1 MWYKVTTEQVDR
13 ARPDR
18 RPPVPDAALAT
29 PAPRG
34 TLKFQVTASGDL
46 QNSATNVNL
55 LRQMWADRAV
65 ITGDDLGPGDPGDF
79 DFGAWHSSCHLLG
92 AGGVMRTSDGRTLW
106 LEVSHFR
113 TRDEYFASVTVG
125 GKSGPRMVPL
135 DSAEG
140 HELTDN
146 ATLLGFVEG
155 NSTGR
160 ASARL
165 VFDAPDRFN
174 LWRRQ
179 DFDRPV
185 TSDIEGGK
193 VWEHWCTLRDLR
205 PTNRLGLSVL
215 TAYVTLVAALGDR
228 FAAAVMRG
236 RRDYGHPKQLC
247 AMVHFG
253 FFGEKSSVDD
263 LTPVAIPAVQEA
275 MFLDAEPERALAAV
289 EKLDWAKPPNYYMFA
304 RKIKSWSSAKAVKDD
319 LKKFRPMR

>member
-1 MWYKVTTEQVDR
+1 
-13 ARPDR
+13 
-18 RPPVPDAALAT
+18 
-29 PAPRG
+29 
-34 TLKFQVTASGDL
+34 LKFLVTASGDPL
-46 QNSATNVNL
+46 NTATNVNL

-65 ITGDDLGPGDPGDF
+65 INGDDLGPGDPGDF

-92 AGGVMRTSDGRTLW
+92 AGGVMRTADGRTLW
-106 LEVSHFR
+106 LEVSHLRF
-113 TRDEYFASVTVG
+113 RDEYFASVTVG
-125 GKSGPRMVPL
+125 GKAGPQTVPL

-140 HELTDN
+140 HELTDS

-160 ASARL
+160 SSARL
-165 VFDAPDRFN
+165 MFDAPDRFN

-185 TSDIEGGK
+185 KSDIEGGK

-215 TAYVTLVAALGDR
+215 TAYVSLVAALGDQ

-236 RRDYGHPKQLC
+236 RRDYAHPKQLC

-253 FFGEKSSVDD
+253 FVGEKSAVNE
-263 LTPVAIPAVQEA
+263 LTPTAIPAAQESL
-275 MFLDAEPERALAAV
+275 FLEAEPEKALAAV
-289 EKLDWAKPPNYYMFA
+289 EKFDWAKPPKYFMFA
-304 RKIKSWSSAKAVKDD
+304 RRIKSWSSAKAVKDD
-319 LKKFRPMR
+319 LKKFRPSR

>member
-1 MWYKVTTEQVDR
+1 
-13 ARPDR
+13 
-18 RPPVPDAALAT
+18 VPDAAPAT
-29 PAPRG
+29 PPTRG
-34 TLKFQVTASGDL
+34 SLKFLVTPSGDL

-65 ITGDDLGPGDPGDF
+65 IAGDDLGPGDPGDF

-92 AGGVMRTSDGRTLW
+92 AGGVMRTPDGRVLW
-106 LEVSHFR
+106 LEVSHLR

-125 GKSGPRMVPL
+125 GKAGARTVPL

-140 HELTDN
+140 HDLADG

-165 VFDAPDRFN
+165 VFDATDRFN

-185 TSDIEGGK
+185 TSDVEGGK

-215 TAYVTLVAALGDR
+215 TAYVSLVAALGDR
-228 FAAAVMRG
+228 LAAVVMRG
-236 RRDYGHPKQLC
+236 RRDYGHPNQLC
-247 AMVHFG
+247 AMVHYG
-253 FFGEKSSVDD
+253 FVGEKSAVDEF
-263 LTPVAIPAVQEA
+263 TPSAIPSAKEA
-275 MFLDAEPERALAAV
+275 LFLDAEPERALAAV
-289 EKLDWAKPPNYYMFA
+289 EKLDWAKPPKYYMFA
-304 RKIKSWSSAKAVKDD
+304 RKIKSWSTAKSVKDD
-319 LKKFRPMR
+319 LKKFRPPR

>member
-1 MWYKVTTEQVDR
+1 
-13 ARPDR
+13 
-18 RPPVPDAALAT
+18 VPDTAPAT

-34 TLKFQVTASGDL
+34 SLNFQVTASGDL

-55 LRQMWADRAV
+55 LRQMWADRAI

-92 AGGVMRTSDGRTLW
+92 AGGVMRTADGRTLW
-106 LEVSHFR
+106 LEVSHLR
-113 TRDEYFASVTVG
+113 THDEYFASVTVD
-125 GKSGPRMVPL
+125 GKAGARTVPL

-140 HELTDN
+140 QEFTDN
-146 ATLLGFVEG
+146 AILLGFVEG

-160 ASARL
+160 TSARL

-185 TSDIEGGK
+185 TGDIEGGK

-215 TAYVTLVAALGDR
+215 TAYVSLVAALGDR
-228 FAAAVMRG
+228 FAAVVMRG
-236 RRDYGHPKQLC
+236 RRDYAHPTQLC

-253 FFGEKSSVDD
+253 FIGEKSAVDE
-263 LTPVAIPAVQEA
+263 LTPTAIPAAQEA
-275 MFLDAEPERALAAV
+275 LFLDAEPARALAAI
-289 EKLDWAKPPNYYMFA
+289 EKFDWAQPPKYFMYA
-304 RKIKSWSSAKAVKDD
+304 RRIKSWSSAKAVKDD
-319 LKKFRPMR
+319 LKKFRPSR